1 MKTFKRIYKVVDID
15 SYEGIVGKYP
25 KKSRTFDDS
34 DIIIVTPKNENNKS
48 IKEILNLKEGDIII
62 VTITKND

>member
-1 MKTFKRIYKVVDID
+1 MNKFKGTYKVVDID

-25 KKSRTFDDS
+25 EKSRTFDDS

-62 VTITKND
+62 VMIRKNE